1 MKEKILVMHQ
11 SQSYAGTDVFALNII
26 DGLKKSGYEVEII
39 LNDDNKDI
47 DNFHNACKTHN
58 YGHRLLTAY
67 HLDSK
72 KAFVKKLFIMIS
84 FPILILIHLIKLFKK
99 IKEINPSKILIVNA
113 GIPGGI
119 LVYSGAIVC
128 GLLNINTLYTVHSD
142 VVYNRYLK
150 FYYYFIEYFV
160 SKFSNI
166 KFVSVSKYNI
176 ERILSRSFFIKD
188 VDLVYNGIEKPIN
201 SLELNDKKTTFDIV
215 FIGNISLQKGVK
227 VLIEA
232 FKLLGEDTSYRLF
245 IYGKKVDSLF
255 YNEIIFLIQDNSK
268 ITLILNEYNKD
279 IIFKDKDLLIL
290 PSTSLESFGQVLIEA
305 MSYGIPVLGSNGL
318 GIKEVIE
325 VDDDYRAGETF
336 KLSDSL
342 ALKEKI
348 EKFNND
354 KIIYQKYKDN
364 TKYLYEKYFTKEL
377 MIENYIKLLEER

>member
-1 MKEKILVMHQ
+1 MKKILIMHQ
-11 SQSYAGTDVFALNII
+11 SQSYAGTDVFTLNLI
-26 DGLKKSGYEVEII
+26 DGFKKNGYEVEII

-47 DNFHNACKTHN
+47 NNFYNSCKTHN
-58 YGHRLLTAY
+58 YGHKLLTTY

-72 KAFVKKLFIMIS
+72 KAFAKKMFIMIF

-99 IKEINPSKILIVNA
+99 IKEINPSLILIVNA

-128 GLLNINTLYTVHSD
+128 GLLNIQTLYTIHSD

-150 FYYYFIEYFV
+150 FYYYCIEYIV
-160 SKFSNI
+160 SKFRNI
-166 KFVSVSKYNI
+166 KFTSVSKYNI

-188 VDLVYNGIEKPIN
+188 VGLVYNGIEKSIN
-201 SLELNDKKTTFDIV
+201 NLEFNDEKTTFNIV
-215 FIGNISLQKGVK
+215 FIGNISPQKGVK

-232 FKLLGEDTSYRLF
+232 FKLLGEDSNYRLF

-255 YNEIIFLIQDNSK
+255 YKEILSLIQDNSK
-268 ITLILNEYNKD
+268 ITLVLNEHNKD
-279 IIFKDKDLLIL
+279 IIFKDKNLLIL
-290 PSTSLESFGQVLIEA
+290 PSKSLESFGQVLIEA
-305 MSYGIPVLGSNGL
+305 MSYGIPVLGSDGL

-336 KLSDSL
+336 NLGDSL

-348 EKFNND
+348 EKFYND
-354 KIIYQKYKDN
+354 KILYQKYKKN
-364 TKYLYEKYFTKEL
+364 TKYLYKKYFTKEL
-377 MIENYIKLLEER
+377 MIEKYIKLLENI